1 MVITISNSQGLW
13 IGFSLRGTPQHLCND
28 GIYSV
33 DENVVEQIG
42 QNNKTDCFA
51 GISQEG
57 FLSEVLL
64 NICV

>member
-1 MVITISNSQGLW
+1 MG
-13 IGFSLRGTPQHLCND
+13 ND